1 MKMTNEDIE
10 QIKKFKELRDKGYYV
25 VGQDVT
31 NLYNKVFEK
40 NIENSNCSSCIR
52 RRIGELIIAM
62 ETFVKQTQLN
72 KPSENNE
79 EKISEENGDKQK
91 PQKAKGR
98 KKKSESA

>member
-25 VGQDVT
+25 AGQDVT

-52 RRIGELIIAM
+52 RRIGELITAM
-62 ETFVKQTQLN
+62 ETFVKQMQLN
-72 KPSENNE
+72 KPAENNE
-79 EKISEENGDKQK
+79 EKISEENANKQK
-91 PQKAKGR
+91 SHPAKGR

>member
-25 VGQDVT
+25 AGQDVT

-52 RRIGELIIAM
+52 RRIGELITAM
-62 ETFVKQTQLN
+62 ETFVKQMQLN
-72 KPSENNE
+72 KPSDEPKTSDVE
-79 EKISEENGDKQK
+79 QSPTKAKK
-91 PQKAKGR
+91 TPQKQN
-98 KKKSESA
+98 KKVKKE